1 MTGVATDL
9 DEEDGLTFSRKF
21 YKGLNGGG
29 FLKEQSTLHGPHL
42 PIPVHC
48 GSRPGPSEA
57 TLRVLEW
64 DNRIRGMRRINPLLI
79 IPD

>member
-48 GSRPGPSEA
+48 GWGRKESDTTER
-57 TLRVLEW
+57 LK
-64 DNRIRGMRRINPLLI
+64 
-79 IPD
+79 